1 MKEIRI
7 VQLTAIEST
16 MNTMLYALNKG
27 ILKDGYSLI
36 ALYSPSETL
45 DKMVK
50 DGDIN
55 VVNVEIQRKIAP
67 ISNIRCIYKIYK
79 QLKKIKPHIVHVH
92 TPIAAVLGRV
102 AAKLAKV
109 PIIIYTAHGFYFH
122 ENMSSLTYKLF
133 YNIEKFMGKYF
144 TDFLFTQSLEDYET
158 AIKGKFKPKDKILA
172 IGNGVDVTNKFNI
185 ENIQEQDIKNLRSE
199 FNIGDEDKVVA
210 FIGRLVEEKGILDL
224 LKGFE
229 KIERD
234 DIKLLIVGRL
244 EKGERDTKTF
254 EALKKYYNKK
264 NIIFAGRRE
273 DINNILYITDIF
285 CLPSYRE
292 GMPRSI
298 IEAMVMECAVVASD
312 IRGCREEVVQDNT
325 GYLIKVN
332 SPELIKEKIEL
343 LCEDEEK
350 LKAMKKQG
358 RARALQLYN
367 EEKVVQKQLEV
378 YRVLLK
384 SKVLGG

>member
-1 MKEIRI
+1 MKAIRI

-27 ILKDGYSLI
+27 ILKEGYSLI
-36 ALYSPSETL
+36 ALYSPSETS
-45 DKMVK
+45 DEIVR
-50 DGDIN
+50 DRDIS
-55 VVNVEIQRKIAP
+55 VVNVEIERKIAP

-79 QLKKIKPHIVHVH
+79 ELKKIKPHIVHVH
-92 TPIAAVLGRV
+92 TPIAAVLGRI

-122 ENMSSLTYKLF
+122 ENMSPLTYKLF

-172 IGNGVDVTNKFNI
+172 IGNGVDGRNKFNI

-199 FNIGDEDKVVA
+199 FNIGEKDKVVT

-224 LKGFE
+224 LKAFE

-264 NIIFAGRRE
+264 NIIFTGRRE

-298 IEAMVMECAVVASD
+298 IEAMVMECAVIASD

-343 LCEDEEK
+343 LCEDEEM
-350 LKAMKKQG
+350 LNAMKKQG

>member
-27 ILKDGYSLI
+27 ILKDGYSLT
-36 ALYSPSETL
+36 ALYSPSETS

-264 NIIFAGRRE
+264 KYYFCRTAG
-273 DINNILYITDIF
+273 
-285 CLPSYRE
+285 
-292 GMPRSI
+292 
-298 IEAMVMECAVVASD
+298 
-312 IRGCREEVVQDNT
+312 
-325 GYLIKVN
+325 GYK
-332 SPELIKEKIEL
+332 
-343 LCEDEEK
+343 
-350 LKAMKKQG
+350 
-358 RARALQLYN
+358 
-367 EEKVVQKQLEV
+367 
-378 YRVLLK
+378 
-384 SKVLGG
+384 

>member
-27 ILKDGYSLI
+27 ILKDGYSLT
-36 ALYSPSETL
+36 ALYSPSETS

>member
-27 ILKDGYSLI
+27 ILKDGYSLT
-36 ALYSPSETL
+36 ALYSPSETS
-45 DKMVK
+45 DEIVR

-92 TPIAAVLGRV
+92 TPIAAVLGRI

-144 TDFLFTQSLEDYET
+144 TDFLFTQSLEDYES

-199 FNIGDEDKVVA
+199 FNIGDEDKVVT
-210 FIGRLVEEKGILDL
+210 FIGRLVEEKGVLDL
-224 LKGFE
+224 LKAFE

-264 NIIFAGRRE
+264 NIIFTGRRE

-343 LCEDEEK
+343 LCEDEK
-350 LKAMKKQG
+350 MLNAMKKQG

>member
-27 ILKDGYSLI
+27 ILKDGYSLT
-36 ALYSPSETL
+36 ALYSPSETS
-45 DKMVK
+45 DKVVK

>member
-27 ILKDGYSLI
+27 ILKEGYSLT
-36 ALYSPSETL
+36 ALYSPSETS
-45 DKMVK
+45 DEIVR
-50 DGDIN
+50 DRDIN
-55 VVNVEIQRKIAP
+55 VVNVEIERKIAP

-79 QLKKIKPHIVHVH
+79 ELKKIKPHIVHVH
-92 TPIAAVLGRV
+92 TPIAAVLGRI

-122 ENMSSLTYKLF
+122 ENMSPLTYKLF

-172 IGNGVDVTNKFNI
+172 IGNGVDGRNKFNI

-199 FNIGDEDKVVA
+199 FNIGEKDKVVT

-224 LKGFE
+224 LKAFE

-264 NIIFAGRRE
+264 NIIFTGRRE

-298 IEAMVMECAVVASD
+298 IEAMVMECAVIASD

-332 SPELIKEKIEL
+332 SPEFIKEKIEL
-343 LCEDEEK
+343 LCEDEEM
-350 LKAMKKQG
+350 LNAMKKQG

-378 YRVLLK
+378 YKVLLK

>member
-7 VQLTAIEST
+7 AQLTAIEST

-27 ILKDGYSLI
+27 ILKEGYFLT
-36 ALYSPSETL
+36 ALYSPSEASDEL
-45 DKMVK
+45 IRDE
-50 DGDIN
+50 DIN

-67 ISNIRCIYKIYK
+67 ISNIRCIYKVYK
-79 QLKKIKPHIVHVH
+79 ELKKIKPHIVHVH
-92 TPIAAVLGRV
+92 TPIASVLGRI
-102 AAKLAKV
+102 AAKLARV

-122 ENMSSLTYKLF
+122 ENMASMTFKLF

-144 TDFLFTQSLEDYET
+144 TDYLFTQSLEDYEI
-158 AIKGKFKPKDKILA
+158 AIKGRFKAKDKIMA

-185 ENIQEQDIKNLRSE
+185 ENILEQEVENLRSE
-199 FNIGDEDKVVA
+199 FNIRDEDKVVT

-224 LKGFE
+224 LKAFE

-244 EKGERDTKTF
+244 EKGERDTETF
-254 EALKKYYNKK
+254 EIIKKYYDKK
-264 NIIFAGRRE
+264 NIIFMGRRE
-273 DINNILYITDIF
+273 DINNILSITDIF

-298 IEAMVMECAVVASD
+298 IEAMAMECAVIASD
-312 IRGCREEVVQDNT
+312 IRGCREEVVQGNT

-343 LCEDEEK
+343 LCEDKE
-350 LKAMKKQG
+350 LLNTMKKEG
-358 RARALQLYN
+358 RIRALKLYD

-378 YRVLLK
+378 YKVLLK